1 MFDLQKSWDKAAVLY
16 NRQYKISTEI
26 IHYGPLCPGEDR
38 LKLMGSIG
46 GLRAIDLGCGGGQNA
61 IAMAKAGARVT
72 AVDFSASQL
81 KQAESLAGQHNVDI
95 NFTLSD
101 VAAVPQLP
109 DSLFDIALSA
119 CAMAFVKQIEQ
130 AFSEAYRILRPW
142 GRFFLSVMHPF
153 QYIVDGEEGS
163 MYFNSPYPHISRLL
177 KWSWDFPGKSID
189 FRHYLRPVSEYHN
202 LLVDAGFI
210 VKKILEP
217 KATLKTPHL
226 GISQEIMREYP
237 YIARHLPI
245 TLIMVGEKPA
255 NKNGAIHE

>member
-1 MFDLQKSWDKAAVLY
+1 MFDLQKSWDKAAALY

-26 IHYGPLCPGEDR
+26 IHYGPLCPGEDG
-38 LKLMGSIG
+38 LKLMGPIE

-61 IAMAKAGARVT
+61 IALAKAGASVT
-72 AVDFSASQL
+72 AVDFSDSQL
-81 KQAESLAGQHNVDI
+81 QQAENLAGRHNVDI
-95 NFTLSD
+95 DFVLSD
-101 VAAVPQLP
+101 VAEINPIP
-109 DSLFDIALSA
+109 DSTFDIALSA
-119 CAMAFVKQIEQ
+119 CAMAFVKRIGQ
-130 AFSEAYRILRPW
+130 AFAEAYRILKPG

-153 QYIVDGEEGS
+153 QYIIDGEEGS
-163 MYFNSPYPHISRLL
+163 MYFNSTYPHISRLL
-177 KWSWDFPGKSID
+177 KWNWDFPGKSID

-202 LLVDAGFI
+202 LLVEAGFI

-245 TLIMVGEKPA
+245 TLILVGEKPA
-255 NKNGAIHE
+255 NKKRSAT